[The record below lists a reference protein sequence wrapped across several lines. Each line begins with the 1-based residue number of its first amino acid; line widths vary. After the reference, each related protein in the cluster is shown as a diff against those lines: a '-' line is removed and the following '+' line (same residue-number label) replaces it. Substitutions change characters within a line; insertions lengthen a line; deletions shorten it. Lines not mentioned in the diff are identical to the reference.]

1 MTTETRI
8 LKTSECPSLSGRS
21 TLTYQIG
28 SNEKDEIQISII
40 GNTGSGIFNKAPV
53 PLKDIESILNT
64 DQPITSGTLTSLLEG
79 KSSNTAG
86 FMLAVLLQEGML
98 KISEDNARHYEKVE
112 QAEYKKIIQ
121 ALLETA
127 PEEKAAKKKS
137 GKKREEA
144 SK

>member
-1 MTTETRI
+1 MTEMKS
-8 LKTSECPSLSGRS
+8 LKTSECLSLSGRS
-21 TLTYQIG
+21 TLSYQIAC
-28 SNEKDEIQISII
+28 NDKDEIFLSIKD
-40 GNTGSGIFNKAPV
+40 NTGSGIFNKAPV

-86 FMLAVLLQEGML
+86 FMLAVLLQEGMV
-98 KISEDNARHYEKVE
+98 KISEGNARNYERLDHKAYGE
-112 QAEYKKIIQ
+112 IIQ

-127 PEEKAAKKKS
+127 PEGKATKKKS
-137 GKKREEA
+137 GKKREEG

>member
-1 MTTETRI
+1 MKI

-28 SNEKDEIQISII
+28 SNEKDEIQISIL

-53 PLKDIESILNT
+53 PLKDIEAILNT
-64 DQPITSGTLTSLLEG
+64 DQPITSGTLSSLLEG

-86 FMLAVLLQEGML
+86 FLLAVLLHEGLL
-98 KISEDNARHYEKVE
+98 KISEDNTRHYEKVE
-112 QAEYKKIIQ
+112 KKEYEKIIK

-127 PEEKAAKKKS
+127 PEEKPVRKTAKMRKGGEK
-137 GKKREEA
+137 
-144 SK
+144 